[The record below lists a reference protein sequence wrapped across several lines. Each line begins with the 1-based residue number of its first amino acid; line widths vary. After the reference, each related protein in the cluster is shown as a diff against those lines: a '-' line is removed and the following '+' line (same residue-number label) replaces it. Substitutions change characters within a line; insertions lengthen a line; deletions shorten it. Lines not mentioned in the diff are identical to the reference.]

1 MPLLWN
7 YHVRVS
13 SIAQMDQWCGPKM
26 PGMTYNL
33 LTGLHVGDAVR
44 ISNAATKASDLFKVV
59 AIERDV
65 DKFGTPLP
73 TLGHQRTIRLHAT
86 KEVAQHT
93 IVHRHFFATE
103 RRAHLSAPS
112 A

>member
-1 MPLLWN
+1 MP
-7 YHVRVS
+7 S
-13 SIAQMDQWCGPKM
+13 
-26 PGMTYNL
+26 MTYNL

-44 ISNAATKASDLFKVV
+44 ISNADTKASDVFKVV

-73 TLGHQRTIRLHAT
+73 TLGHQRTIRVHAT
-86 KEVAQHT
+86 KDEAQHT